1 MESNTT
7 DTPKGRDEKS
17 GMVRALLARAQ
28 RRQTMKRVLLTVFG
42 AVLAT
47 FSLLAMASDP
57 ASEARGG
64 RLYDNW
70 IAETKARAPNHAN
83 PAFNTTQ
90 SRVAAPDTW
99 RCVECHGWDYKG
111 KHGMKGIQGYQKA
124 DASTIAALLRDAN
137 HGYDELLDEHD
148 RIDLANFVAHGQ
160 TDMNRLVGQARNVK
174 PGQTSAHK
182 VFASVCAVCHGLE
195 GDRLR
200 EIAPLGDSA
209 RQRPV
214 EILHVALNGHPGGNM
229 PAVKTLGEET
239 AVNML
244 AYLQTLR
251 SVDLVASVANGGRLY
266 DDWQLHT
273 GGQRQALMHPSY
285 PSKAYFASS
294 ASETWRCKECHGW
307 DYKGNQGQYAKG
319 NHVTGITG
327 IRAVSGTDPTR
338 TMAVLRSASHHFG
351 AVLKHRDLQDLANF
365 VSYGQIDM
373 DTVIDPK
380 TGQSSGDPVKGQAH
394 YRTMCAGCHGLDGYF
409 VAKRHLGKVS
419 RGDPWHSLH
428 NMLNGHPDDT
438 MPALREL
445 APHVTR
451 DILAHIQTLQERR

>member
-1 MESNTT
+1 MKRSLLTT
-7 DTPKGRDEKS
+7 L
-17 GMVRALLARAQ
+17 MILLAAS
-28 RRQTMKRVLLTVFG
+28 TL
-42 AVLAT
+42 
-47 FSLLAMASDP
+47 SAMANDP
-57 ASEARGG
+57 ASVVRGG

-70 IAETKARAPNHAN
+70 IAETKARAPNQTN
-83 PAFNTTQ
+83 PAFKNK
-90 SRVAAPDTW
+90 SLRVAAPDTW

-111 KHGMKGIQGYQKA
+111 KHGLKGIQGYQKA
-124 DASTIAALLRDAN
+124 NAAAFATLLKDAN
-137 HGYDELLDEHD
+137 HGYEELLDEHD
-148 RIDLANFVAHGQ
+148 RIDLANFVSSGQ

-174 PGQTSAHK
+174 PGQTTAHK
-182 VFASVCAVCHGLE
+182 VFATVCAVCHGME

-209 RQRPV
+209 RQRPA
-214 EILHVALNGHPGGNM
+214 EMLHVSLNGHPGGNM
-229 PAVKTLGEET
+229 PALRTLGEET

-251 SVDLVASVANGGRLY
+251 GLDLVASVANGGRLY
-266 DDWQLHT
+266 DDWQAHT
-273 GGQRQALMHPSY
+273 GGQRQALAHPAY
-285 PSKAYFASS
+285 PPNASFAN
-294 ASETWRCKECHGW
+294 AANETWRCKECHGW

-319 NHVTGITG
+319 SHVTGIVG
-327 IRAVSGTDPTR
+327 IRAMVGTDPSKSL
-338 TMAVLRSASHHFG
+338 AVLRGPSHRFS

-365 VSYGQIDM
+365 VSYGQVDM

-380 TGQSSGDPVKGQAH
+380 NGLSRGDASKGQPL
-394 YRTMCAGCHGLDGYF
+394 YRTMCANCHGLDGYF

-445 APHVTR
+445 DPNVPR

>member
-1 MESNTT
+1 M
-7 DTPKGRDEKS
+7 KRI
-17 GMVRALLARAQ
+17 LLVTWMTVLTMFTLSTARA
-28 RRQTMKRVLLTVFG
+28 
-42 AVLAT
+42 A
-47 FSLLAMASDP
+47 DP
-57 ASEARGG
+57 ASLVRGG

-70 IAETKARAPNHAN
+70 VAETKSRAPNHAN
-83 PAFNTTQ
+83 PVFKTKQ
-90 SRVAAPDTW
+90 VRVAAPDTW

-111 KHGMKGIQGYQKA
+111 KHGVIGIQGRQKA
-124 DASTIAALLRDAN
+124 DPAAIAALLKDAN

-148 RIDLANFVAHGQ
+148 RLDLANFVASGQ
-160 TDMNRLVGQARNVK
+160 ADMSRLVGLAQRVK
-174 PGQTSAHK
+174 PGQTSADK
-182 VFASVCAVCHGLE
+182 VFATVCAVCHGLE

-209 RQRPV
+209 RQRPAEV
-214 EILHVALNGHPGGNM
+214 MHVALNGHPGGNM
-229 PAVKTLGEET
+229 PALRTLGEDT

-251 SVDLVASVANGGRLY
+251 SLNLVASVANGGRLY
-266 DDWQLHT
+266 DDWQVHT
-273 GGQRQALMHPSY
+273 GGQRQALPHPAY
-285 PSKAYFASS
+285 PPKAYYANS
-294 ASETWRCKECHGW
+294 ANETWRCKECHGW
-307 DYKGNQGQYAKG
+307 DYKGDQGQYAKG
-319 NHVTGITG
+319 THATGIKG
-327 IRAVSGTDPTR
+327 IRALAGADPGK
-338 TMAVLRSASHHFG
+338 TMLVLRDSKHFFG

-380 TGQSSGDPVKGQAH
+380 TGLARGDAIKGQAH
-394 YRTMCAGCHGLDGYF
+394 YRTMCSSCHGLEGAY
-409 VAKRHLGKVS
+409 VAKRHIGKVS

-445 APHVTR
+445 DPAVSK